1 MARKKIRTWLG
12 RFLNG
17 ESGGLTVESALW
29 IPIYGAFFALVA
41 DVSIAMNGKAQAQ
54 RVIQD
59 VNRLASFG
67 YMVDADEIERRAAA
81 TISHISPNAE
91 ITTEIDEDTHIV
103 STVAVLPASDL
114 MPLGILSAFAD
125 LEVTIYSIHL
135 MES

>member
-1 MARKKIRTWLG
+1 MVANTFKTRLG
-12 RFLNG
+12 RFLKG
-17 ESGGLTVESALW
+17 DDGGLTVESALW

-67 YMVDADEIERRAAA
+67 YMVDTDEIERRAAA
-81 TISHISPNAE
+81 TISHISPNAD

-114 MPLGILSAFAD
+114 MPLGILSAFTD
-125 LEVTIYSIHL
+125 LEITVYSIHL
-135 MES
+135 MEG